1 MNRKRLWTAVV
12 CAASMAF
19 ALCVP
24 ASADSSKV
32 VTLGANLT
40 QEQQDMMMRYFNAS
54 YDEVQI
60 ITVNNDDER
69 ERLSAYVPLEQIGT
83 RTYSCAYVQPTESG
97 GIRVKTANLSWVT
110 CNMIATTLSTSG
122 VTNCDVVAASPF
134 LVSGTGAL
142 TGIIMAY
149 ETATGEELPQE
160 KKDLAT
166 EELVVTGDL
175 GDRIGQKDATAIV
188 NEAKMDVLEEDLQD
202 QDLISGVV
210 EQAAEDNGYELTD
223 EEVEVIS
230 GLMEKIAQQD
240 YDYESMRDTLE
251 MVADNVSDTDLGLE
265 VVEEE
270 TEASE
275 ETTETAPVEEVTE
288 GETEALE
295 EVQDSILDLV
305 DDSALGED
313 VISGSTDEKETEAPI
328 EEVPQ
333 ETEALLEEIPVESE
347 VYTEAPATEAPATEA
362 PVTEAPA
369 TEAPATEA
377 PVTEAPATEA
387 PATEAPVTEAPAT
400 EAPATEAPVTEA
412 PATEAPATE
421 APVTEA
427 PATEAPVT
435 EAPATELAT
444 EAPATELPAE
454 TETEGLNPDQLS
466 AEDREDYDA
475 LVKYCDDVFNESET
489 KEDGTAKTAMDTDTA
504 EKVKAYVENLYLSVK
519 LEGIGDYVPEGGA
532 LYVSDE
538 LNYMDSDLQDYFL
551 KDTENLFGQYSE
563 EERQAVYDDVMLFLA
578 ELYGELPEEE
588 TETVETAQ
596 TEALE
601 ALEMPEAESELLVP
615 ETSGLE
621 EAAPLET
628 LE

>member
-202 QDLISGVV
+202 QDLISGAV

-230 GLMEKIAQQD
+230 GLMEKIVQQD

-369 TEAPATEA
+369 TEPPATEA

-400 EAPATEAPVTEA
+400 EAPVTEA
-412 PATEAPATE
+412 PA
-421 APVTEA
+421 TEA

-563 EERQAVYDDVMLFLA
+563 EECQAVYDDVMLFLA

-588 TETVETAQ
+588 TETAETAQ

-601 ALEMPEAESELLVP
+601 ALEMPEAESDLLVP

>member
-305 DDSALGED
+305 DNSALGED
-313 VISGSTDEKETEAPI
+313 VISGSTDEKETEPPV

-347 VYTEAPATEAPATEA
+347 VY
-362 PVTEAPA
+362 
-369 TEAPATEA
+369 
-377 PVTEAPATEA
+377 
-387 PATEAPVTEAPAT
+387 TEAPAT

>member
-400 EAPATEAPVTEA
+400 EAP
-412 PATEAPATE
+412 
-421 APVTEA
+421 
-427 PATEAPVT
+427 VT

>member
-412 PATEAPATE
+412 PATEAP
-421 APVTEA
+421 
-427 PATEAPVT
+427 VT

>member
-202 QDLISGVV
+202 QDLISGAV

-230 GLMEKIAQQD
+230 GLMEKIVQQD

-387 PATEAPVTEAPAT
+387 PATEAPV
-400 EAPATEAPVTEA
+400 
-412 PATEAPATE
+412 TEAPATE

-588 TETVETAQ
+588 TETAETAQ

-601 ALEMPEAESELLVP
+601 ALEMPEAESDLLVP

>member
-313 VISGSTDEKETEAPI
+313 VISGSTDEKETEPPV

-347 VYTEAPATEAPATEA
+347 VY
-362 PVTEAPA
+362 TEAPA

>member
-387 PATEAPVTEAPAT
+387 P
-400 EAPATEAPVTEA
+400 
-412 PATEAPATE
+412 
-421 APVTEA
+421 
-427 PATEAPVT
+427 VT

>member
-387 PATEAPVTEAPAT
+387 P
-400 EAPATEAPVTEA
+400 
-412 PATEAPATE
+412 
-421 APVTEA
+421 
-427 PATEAPVT
+427 VT

-519 LEGIGDYVPEGGA
+519 LEGLGDYVPEGGA
-532 LYVSDE
+532 LYASDE

-588 TETVETAQ
+588 TETAETAQ

>member
-202 QDLISGVV
+202 QDLISGAV

-230 GLMEKIAQQD
+230 GLMEDRSA
-240 YDYESMRDTLE
+240 
-251 MVADNVSDTDLGLE
+251 GLR
-265 VVEEE
+265 
-270 TEASE
+270 
-275 ETTETAPVEEVTE
+275 
-288 GETEALE
+288 L
-295 EVQDSILDLV
+295 
-305 DDSALGED
+305 
-313 VISGSTDEKETEAPI
+313 
-328 EEVPQ
+328 
-333 ETEALLEEIPVESE
+333 
-347 VYTEAPATEAPATEA
+347 
-362 PVTEAPA
+362 
-369 TEAPATEA
+369 
-377 PVTEAPATEA
+377 
-387 PATEAPVTEAPAT
+387 
-400 EAPATEAPVTEA
+400 
-412 PATEAPATE
+412 
-421 APVTEA
+421 
-427 PATEAPVT
+427 
-435 EAPATELAT
+435 
-444 EAPATELPAE
+444 
-454 TETEGLNPDQLS
+454 
-466 AEDREDYDA
+466 
-475 LVKYCDDVFNESET
+475 
-489 KEDGTAKTAMDTDTA
+489 
-504 EKVKAYVENLYLSVK
+504 
-519 LEGIGDYVPEGGA
+519 
-532 LYVSDE
+532 
-538 LNYMDSDLQDYFL
+538 
-551 KDTENLFGQYSE
+551 
-563 EERQAVYDDVMLFLA
+563 
-578 ELYGELPEEE
+578 
-588 TETVETAQ
+588 
-596 TEALE
+596 
-601 ALEMPEAESELLVP
+601 
-615 ETSGLE
+615 
-621 EAAPLET
+621 
-628 LE
+628 

>member
-188 NEAKMDVLEEDLQD
+188 NEAKIDVLEEDLQD
-202 QDLISGVV
+202 QDLISGAV

-347 VYTEAPATEAPATEA
+347 VY
-362 PVTEAPA
+362 
-369 TEAPATEA
+369 
-377 PVTEAPATEA
+377 TEAPATEA

-588 TETVETAQ
+588 TETAETAQ

>member
-54 YDEVQI
+54 YDAVQI

-313 VISGSTDEKETEAPI
+313 VISGSTDEKETEPPV

-347 VYTEAPATEAPATEA
+347 VY
-362 PVTEAPA
+362 
-369 TEAPATEA
+369 
-377 PVTEAPATEA
+377 
-387 PATEAPVTEAPAT
+387 TEAPAT